1 MTRRRTTERT
11 IVASSVRSKKINQP
25 VGVQT
30 GKTQNCG
37 KQSDVHKKAAPVK
50 KK

>member
-1 MTRRRTTERT
+1 MS
-11 IVASSVRSKKINQP
+11 AVRGKKLDP
-25 VGVQT
+25 TGKKLGVQT

-37 KQSDVHKKAAPVK
+37 KQSDRWASDKAPTK